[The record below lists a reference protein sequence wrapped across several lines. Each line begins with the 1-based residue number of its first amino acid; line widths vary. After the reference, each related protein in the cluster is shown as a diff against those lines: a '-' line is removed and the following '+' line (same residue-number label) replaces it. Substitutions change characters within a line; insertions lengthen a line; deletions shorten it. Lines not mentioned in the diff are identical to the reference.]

1 MLRRVL
7 IAAVALV
14 VVGAAAF
21 FVLTMPRGLDAL
33 PNHRPD
39 LAKGTYLFIAG
50 GCASCHAAPDAGDAE
65 KTTVLGGGQA
75 FRSPFGTFYA
85 PNISPDKEYGIG
97 GWTALD
103 FVNAMKFG
111 FAPGRKHLYPAFPYT
126 TYQRMQVEDLM
137 DMKAYLDTLPPVAS
151 DPPAHALP
159 FPFNIR
165 RGLGL
170 WKLLYVD
177 GETLD
182 TSGLDAVRARGA
194 YLVEALGH
202 CQECHTP
209 RNFFGGPIRSRAFA
223 GGESPEGD
231 GRIPNITPHEDGI
244 GNWTQADIIT
254 ALESGFTPD
263 FDSLGGTMARVV
275 RNTAQLTPEDRAAMA
290 AYLKSLPPIP
300 ADSGRGRGR
309 GRGGEDAHES
319 DD

>member
-1 MLRRVL
+1 MLRKAP
-7 IAAVALV
+7 IAAIALIGA
-14 VVGAAAF
+14 GAAIF

-39 LAKGTYLFIAG
+39 PANGAYLFVAG
-50 GCASCHAAPDAGDAE
+50 GCASCHAAPDAGDPE
-65 KTTVLGGGQA
+65 KTTVLAGGQA

-85 PNISPDKEYGIG
+85 PNISPDRTHGIG
-97 GWTALD
+97 AWTTLD

-111 FAPGRKHLYPAFPYT
+111 FGPDGEHLYPAFPYT
-126 TYQRMQVEDLM
+126 SYQRLRVEDLM
-137 DMKAYLDTLPPVAS
+137 DLKAYLDTLPPVAT
-151 DPPAHALP
+151 DAPPHEVP

-165 RGLGL
+165 RGIGL

-182 TSGLDAVRARGA
+182 TGGLDPVRARGA

-209 RNFFGGPIRSRAFA
+209 RNFIGGRIATRAFA
-223 GGESPEGD
+223 GGRAPEGE

-244 GNWTQADIIT
+244 GDWAETDIAT
-254 ALESGFTPD
+254 ALQSGFTPD

-275 RNTAQLTPEDRAAMA
+275 RNTAQLTPEDRAAIA

-300 ADSGRGRGR
+300 SDSGQGRGRGR
-309 GRGGEDAHES
+309 SGD
-319 DD
+319 